1 MTRQNTQPAPY
12 SIAVD
17 GVWKR
22 YGAVTALQGAS
33 IHVAG
38 GSALGLVG
46 ANGAGKSSLLRLI
59 CGMARPDDGIIRL
72 GGVDPSRDPVAARQR
87 LGYMPDLP
95 ALFELLTGAEQLA
108 WVGRLRRVPDDI
120 LEMRIRELSSVL
132 DLTGSLFR
140 SISTYSRGMRQKLAF
155 AAALVHDPRI
165 VVLDEPFEGVD
176 ALTVRAMKA
185 VLRQYVEA
193 GAAILL
199 SSHILSLVED
209 VCDRFA
215 VIADGRIMFDGDRDV
230 LAREA
235 SRLTPGAGTLAP
247 GHALESVLVSYVEPR
262 RAVARL
268 ETLALK
274 KSEDD
279 DGFAS

>member
-1 MTRQNTQPAPY
+1 MTKENTQSARH

-22 YGAVTALQGAS
+22 FGAVTALQGAS
-33 IHVAG
+33 IRVDS
-38 GSALGLVG
+38 GSAVGLVG
-46 ANGAGKSSLLRLI
+46 PNGAGKSSLLRLLS
-59 CGMARPDDGIIRL
+59 GMARPDSGDIRL
-72 GGVDPSRDPVAARQR
+72 GGVDPSRDPVGAKQQM
-87 LGYMPDLP
+87 GYMADVP

-108 WVGRLRRVPDDI
+108 WGGRLRRVPDDI
-120 LEMRIRELSSVL
+120 LEKRIRELSSVL
-132 DLTGSLFR
+132 DLNGSLSR

-155 AAALVHDPRI
+155 AATLVHDPRI
-165 VVLDEPFEGVD
+165 IVLDEPFEGVD

-215 VIADGRIMFDGDRDV
+215 VIVDGRIVFDGDRDV
-230 LAREA
+230 LAGES
-235 SRLTPGAGTLAP
+235 SRLTAGEGALPPGG
-247 GHALESVLVSYVEPR
+247 ALESVLVSFVEPH

-274 KSEDD
+274 SDD
-279 DGFAS
+279 DDDFSS